1 MKCRLGRVVPIANA
15 HSRPRLKSL
24 INQRVRACRMR
35 ELALVLIASGLL
47 SQPIS
52 ATPISQV
59 GRIRDAML
67 GSRPAH
73 RCDLPVA
80 SLGLYRPPTSGES
93 YKWYIIGGISLLLFQ
108 TLLVTRLVWERSR
121 RRQAEAEAAVASE
134 RLRMAMEVGDGWV
147 WDWDFKS
154 GRTRRLGNLQTLF
167 GITSGESVGQ
177 IDDFM
182 HRIHPEDREFVSKII
197 ADARLTR
204 TPYGAEF
211 RMVRDNGTERWVR
224 SRGRFCYAS
233 NGDAERVLGMAVDI
247 TELKHVEHKLRE
259 SEERF
264 RSVANTTP
272 VLIWMSD
279 TDKLCTYVNHSW
291 LEFTGRP
298 LETELGNG
306 WAESVHPEDRR
317 GCMETYTKAFDRRQG
332 FQMEYRLLRHD
343 GQYRWVL
350 DTGVPR
356 FDPNGTFEGYIGSC
370 LDLTERKL
378 AEESLSSV
386 SRRLIEAQEEER
398 TRIAREL
405 HDDISQ
411 QIALLAIELDHP
423 KEFSGLD
430 PEAQRYIDDV
440 LNRIYYV
447 GSQVQAISHRLHSSK
462 LQYLGL
468 LAACKSFCTELAD
481 QHKVQIDFAGA
492 DIPNSIP
499 PEISICLFRILQ
511 EGLTNAVKYS
521 GVRHFQVKLLGTA
534 EEIGLNVRDSGKGFD
549 VEAAMS
555 KNGIGLISMRERAAL
570 AQGTIAIQSNP
581 AHGTEIDVRVP
592 LAGKLRQADTS
603 RMNPI
608 NSRPLIDS
616 TAFEAS
622 H

>member
-1 MKCRLGRVVPIANA
+1 MRLPLGIVAAIAIM
-15 HSRPRLKSL
+15 HSRLHSECL
-24 INQRVRACRMR
+24 IRQRVRAWRML
-35 ELALVLIASGLL
+35 ELALVLLIASGLL
-47 SQPIS
+47 CPTSS

-59 GRIRDAML
+59 RRIPDVMF
-67 GSRPAH
+67 GSRPTYRWRLRH
-73 RCDLPVA
+73 SDLPLT
-80 SLGLYRPPTSGES
+80 SLGLYRGPTAGES
-93 YKWYIIGGISLLLFQ
+93 YKSYIIGGISLMLFQ
-108 TLLVTRLVWERSR
+108 TLLITRLVWERSR
-121 RRQAEAEAAVASE
+121 RRKAEAETAVTSE
-134 RLRMAMEVGDGWV
+134 RLRMAMEVGDSWV

-154 GRTRRLGNLQTLF
+154 GRSRRFGNLQNLF
-167 GITSGESVGQ
+167 GIASRDSVGR

-182 HRIHPEDREFVSKII
+182 HRIHPEDREFVSKTI

-204 TPYGAEF
+204 SPYGAEF
-211 RMVRDNGTERWVR
+211 RVVRDDGTERWVR
-224 SRGRFCYAS
+224 SRGKFCYSS
-233 NGDAERVLGMAVDI
+233 NGDAERVLGMAIDI
-247 TELKHVEHKLRE
+247 TELKHVEQKLRE
-259 SEERF
+259 SEGRF

-272 VLIWMSD
+272 VLIWMSG
-279 TDKLCTYVNHSW
+279 TDKLCTYLNHSW

-298 LETELGNG
+298 LQAELGNG

-317 GCMETYTKAFDRRQG
+317 GCMETYTRAFDRRQG

-343 GQYRWVL
+343 GQYRWIL
-350 DTGVPR
+350 DSGVPR
-356 FDPNGTFEGYIGSC
+356 FDPNGTFEGYMGSC

-378 AEESLSSV
+378 AEEALSSV

-481 QHKVQIDFAGA
+481 QHKVKIDFAGA
-492 DIPNSIP
+492 DVPNSIS

-549 VEAAMS
+549 VEAALS

-570 AQGTIAIQSNP
+570 AQGTISIQSDP
-581 AHGTEIDVRVP
+581 AYGTQIDVRVP
-592 LAGKLRQADTS
+592 LADGNVHQVRAGV
-603 RMNPI
+603 
-608 NSRPLIDS
+608 
-616 TAFEAS
+616 A
-622 H
+622 

>member
-1 MKCRLGRVVPIANA
+1 
-15 HSRPRLKSL
+15 
-24 INQRVRACRMR
+24 
-35 ELALVLIASGLL
+35 
-47 SQPIS
+47 
-52 ATPISQV
+52 
-59 GRIRDAML
+59 
-67 GSRPAH
+67 
-73 RCDLPVA
+73 
-80 SLGLYRPPTSGES
+80 
-93 YKWYIIGGISLLLFQ
+93 
-108 TLLVTRLVWERSR
+108 
-121 RRQAEAEAAVASE
+121 
-134 RLRMAMEVGDGWV
+134 MAMEVGDSWV

-154 GRTRRLGNLQTLF
+154 GRSRRFGNLQNLF
-167 GITSGESVGQ
+167 GIASRDSVGR

-182 HRIHPEDREFVSKII
+182 HRIHPEDREFVSKTI

-204 TPYGAEF
+204 SPYGAEF
-211 RMVRDNGTERWVR
+211 RVVRDDGTERWVR
-224 SRGRFCYAS
+224 SRGKFCYSS
-233 NGDAERVLGMAVDI
+233 NGDAERVLGMAIDI
-247 TELKHVEHKLRE
+247 TELKQVEHKLRE

-272 VLIWMSD
+272 VLIWMSN
-279 TDKLCTYVNHSW
+279 TDKLCTYLNHSW

-298 LETELGNG
+298 LEAELGNG

-317 GCMETYTKAFDRRQG
+317 GCMETYTRAFDRRQG

-343 GQYRWVL
+343 GQYRWIL
-350 DTGVPR
+350 DSGVPR
-356 FDPNGTFEGYIGSC
+356 FDPNGTFEGYMGSC

-378 AEESLSSV
+378 AEEALSSV

-440 LNRIYYV
+440 LNRIHYV
-447 GSQVQAISHRLHSSK
+447 GSQIQAISHRLHSSK
-462 LQYLGL
+462 LKYLGL
-468 LAACKSFCTELAD
+468 VAACKSFCTELAD

-534 EEIGLNVRDSGKGFD
+534 EEIGLSVRDSGKGFD
-549 VEAAMS
+549 VEAALS

-570 AQGTIAIQSNP
+570 AQGTISIQSDP
-581 AHGTEIDVRVP
+581 AYGTQIDVRVP
-592 LAGKLRQADTS
+592 LADGNVHQVRAGV
-603 RMNPI
+603 
-608 NSRPLIDS
+608 
-616 TAFEAS
+616 A
-622 H
+622 